1 MIPFGKGTHI
11 MPDEEWMTIDE
22 TAKYLQLGKTALYDL
37 AREGTVPSS
46 KVGSKWLFSK
56 QDLDAWVRSNI
67 PLEQFFLKTPAH
79 IEENLQLREPQ
90 IEAYQELYTYFKSG
104 KKTAIIQIPV
114 GCGKSGI
121 AAIAP
126 FGIAKGRVLV
136 IAPNLTIKEGL
147 FESLDVT
154 NRQKCFWRKRGIL
167 TEEAMIGGPF
177 VTTLDTGNL
186 SVCEKSH
193 FVVSNVQQLS
203 TNPEKWLHL
212 FPRDF
217 FDMLIVDE
225 AHHSPADSW
234 RKVVEYFAAARVINM
249 TATPF
254 RADAQE
260 IEGELVYRYPF
271 KKATFKGYIKRVTA
285 SYAAPSELEF
295 TAHGETKTFTLD
307 EVLAMKEKD
316 WFSRGIALSEPC
328 NLTIVNNSLEK
339 LEQLRETGTAHQLIA
354 VACSVNHARKIVQ
367 MYEARGFKADLIFSE
382 MDEDKKVD
390 VKRRLRSG
398 ELDCIVQVQM
408 LGEGFDHP
416 KLSVAAIF
424 RPFRTLAPY
433 IQFVGRILRVI
444 VQDSPGHP
452 DNYGH
457 IVTHAGMN
465 LDERL
470 REFKLF
476 ESDDQK
482 FWEDVIGGKEPEP
495 PARVLSGEARMKL
508 SESAVVNYEIV
519 DSMIE
524 EQFTSADQK
533 DIIKELREK
542 FELLGL
548 DPEQAEEI
556 VLARSGARTMSRAA
570 QPFQVLPQREWE
582 ARKKGLNDQVNRA
595 ANLLINR
602 LEINRAGR
610 ELINT
615 GVPATNNFVACV
627 TLINKEIKRKYPKP
641 RTEWSAEQF
650 GLVTVELEEFLNT
663 LTRRYKGILNDKA
676 KGC

>member
-1 MIPFGKGTHI
+1 MGDK
-11 MPDEEWMTIDE
+11 WMTLEE
-22 TAKYLQLGKTALYDL
+22 TARYLQLGKTALYDL
-37 AREGTVPSS
+37 AREGSLPSN

-67 PLEQFFLKTPAH
+67 PLEQFFMKTPAN

-90 IEAYQELYTYFKSG
+90 VEAYRELYEFFKSG

-147 FESLDVT
+147 FESMDVT

-328 NLTIVNNSLEK
+328 NLTIVNNSLER

-508 SESAVVNYEIV
+508 SESAVVSYEIV

-524 EQFTSADQK
+524 EQFTSADQE

-542 FELLGL
+542 LELLGL
-548 DPEQAEEI
+548 DPEQAEAI

-627 TLINKEIKRKYPKP
+627 TLINKEIKKKYPKP

-676 KGC
+676 KG

>member
-1 MIPFGKGTHI
+1 
-11 MPDEEWMTIDE
+11 MTIEE
-22 TAKYLQLGKTALYDL
+22 TARYLQLGKTALYDL
-37 AREGTVPSS
+37 AREGTLPSS

-56 QDLDAWVRSNI
+56 RDLDAWVRSNI
-67 PLEQFFLKTPAH
+67 PLDQFFLKTPAH

-90 IEAYQELYTYFKSG
+90 VEAYKALYDYFKAG
-104 KKTAIIQIPV
+104 NKTAIIQIPV

-126 FGIAKGRVLV
+126 FGIAKGRVLIV
-136 IAPNLTIKEGL
+136 APNLTIKEGL

-154 NRQKCFWRKRGIL
+154 NRQKCFWRKRNIL

-177 VTTLDTGNL
+177 ATTLDTGNI

-193 FVVSNVQQLS
+193 IVVSNVQQLS
-203 TNPEKWLHL
+203 TNPEKWLKK

-217 FDMLIVDE
+217 FELIIVDE

-234 RKVVEYFAAARVINM
+234 KKVVEHFGDARLINM

-254 RADAQE
+254 RGDAQE
-260 IEGELVYRYPF
+260 IEGDLVYRYPF

-295 TAHGETKTFTLD
+295 TAKGETKLYTLN

-316 WFSRGIALSEPC
+316 WFSRGIALSAPC
-328 NLTIVNNSLEK
+328 NQTIVDNSLQR

-354 VACSVNHARKIVQ
+354 VACTVNHARTIVGL
-367 MYEARGFKADLIFSE
+367 YEARGFKADLIYGE
-382 MDEDKKVD
+382 MDENKKVE
-390 VKRRLRSG
+390 VKRRLTSG

-444 VQDSPGHP
+444 VQNSPGHP

-470 REFKLF
+470 REFKMF

-482 FWEDVIGGKEPEP
+482 FWEEVIGGKEPEP
-495 PARVLSGEARMKL
+495 PAEVASGATRMRL
-508 SESAVVNYEIV
+508 AEQAVVNYEIV

-524 EQFTSADQK
+524 EQFTSAEQE

-542 FELLGL
+542 LELLGL
-548 DPEQAEEI
+548 DPEQAEAI
-556 VLARSGARTMSRAA
+556 VLAKETEKAVSKAA
-570 QPFQVLPQREWE
+570 QPYQVLPQREWE
-582 ARKKGLNDQVNRA
+582 TRKKGLNEQVNRA
-595 ANLLINR
+595 ANLLANR
-602 LEINRAGR
+602 LGINRAGR
-610 ELINT
+610 ELIT
-615 GVPATNNFVACV
+615 LGVAATNNFVGCV
-627 TLINKEIKRKYPKP
+627 TLINKELKNRNPKR
-641 RTEWSAEQF
+641 RTEWNTGEFEAATA
-650 GLVTVELEEFLNT
+650 GLEDILNV
-663 LTRRYKGILNDKA
+663 LTRRYKGLISGKT
-676 KGC
+676 KG

>member
-1 MIPFGKGTHI
+1 MMEK
-11 MPDEEWMTIDE
+11 WMTIEE
-22 TAKYLQLGKTALYDL
+22 TAQYLQLGKTALYDL
-37 AREGTVPSS
+37 AREGSLPSS

-67 PLEQFFLKTPAH
+67 PLEQFFMKTPAN
-79 IEENLQLREPQ
+79 IDENLQLREPQ
-90 IEAYQELYTYFKSG
+90 VEAYRELYKYFKSG
-104 KKTAIIQIPV
+104 KKAAIIQIPV

-136 IAPNLTIKEGL
+136 IAPNLTIEEGL
-147 FESLDVT
+147 FESMDVT

-167 TEEAMIGGPF
+167 TEETMIGGPF
-177 VTTLDTGNL
+177 VTTLHTGNL

-193 FVVSNVQQLS
+193 FVVSNVHQLS
-203 TNPEKWLHL
+203 TNPDKWLHQ
-212 FPRDF
+212 FPQDF

-234 RKVVEYFAAARVINM
+234 RRVREYFGAARIINM

-260 IEGELVYRYPF
+260 IEGDLVYRYPF

-295 TAHGETKTFTLD
+295 TAQGETKTYTLD
-307 EVLAMKEKD
+307 EVLAMKEND
-316 WFSRGIALSEPC
+316 WFSRGIALSDPC
-328 NLTIVNNSLEK
+328 NETIVVNSLKK

-354 VACSVNHARKIVQ
+354 VACTVNHARKIVQ
-367 MYEARGFKADLIFSE
+367 MYEAQGFKADLIFSE
-382 MDEDKKVD
+382 MDQDKKVD
-390 VKRRLRSG
+390 VKRRLTSG

-444 VQDSPGHP
+444 VQNSPGHP

-470 REFKLF
+470 KEFKLF

-495 PARVLSGEARMKL
+495 PTRVLSGEARMKL

-519 DSMIE
+519 DSLIE
-524 EQFTSADQK
+524 EQFTSADQE

-542 FELLGL
+542 LELLGL
-548 DPEQAEEI
+548 DPGQAEAI
-556 VLARSGARTMSRAA
+556 VLAKSGARTMSRAA
-570 QPFQVLPQREWE
+570 EPYQVLPQRDWE

-602 LEINRAGR
+602 LGINRGGR
-610 ELINT
+610 ELINA
-615 GVPATNNFVACV
+615 GVAATNNFVACV
-627 TLINKEIKRKYPKP
+627 TLVNKELKRKYPKP
-641 RTEWSAEQF
+641 RNEWTTEQF
-650 GLVTVELEEFLNT
+650 ETAAAALDDVLNT
-663 LTRRYKGILNDKA
+663 LTRRYKGILDDKA
-676 KGC
+676 KG

>member
-1 MIPFGKGTHI
+1 MA
-11 MPDEEWMTIDE
+11 EEWMTIEE
-22 TAKYLQLGKTALYDL
+22 TARYLQLGKTALYDL
-37 AREGTVPSS
+37 AREGSLPSN

-90 IEAYQELYTYFKSG
+90 IEAYQALYAYFKSG
-104 KKTAIIQIPV
+104 QKTAIIQIPV
-114 GCGKSGI
+114 GCGKYGI

-154 NRQKCFWRKRGIL
+154 NRQKSFWRKRGIL
-167 TEEAMIGGPF
+167 TDEAMIGGPF
-177 VTTLDTGNL
+177 AATLETGNL
-186 SVCEKSH
+186 TVCEKSH
-193 FVVSNVQQLS
+193 FVVSNIQQLS
-203 TNPEKWLHL
+203 TNPEKWLQQ

-234 RKVVEYFAAARVINM
+234 RKVREHFESARVINM

-254 RADAQE
+254 RGDAQQ

-285 SYAAPSELEF
+285 SYAAPSQLEF
-295 TAHGETKTFTLD
+295 TAKGETKIYTLD
-307 EVLAMKEKD
+307 EVLAMKDKD
-316 WFSRGIALSEPC
+316 WFSRGIALSDPC
-328 NLTIVNNSLEK
+328 NQTIVDNSLQR

-367 MYEARGFKADLIFSE
+367 MYVARGFKADLIYSE

-390 VKRRLRSG
+390 VKRRLTSG

-424 RPFRTLAPY
+424 RPFRTVAPY

-444 VQDSPGHP
+444 VQNSPGHP

-457 IVTHAGMN
+457 VVTHAGMN

-482 FWEDVIGGKEPEP
+482 FWEDVIGGVEPEP
-495 PARVLSGEARMKL
+495 PVRVMSGEARMKL
-508 SESAVVNYEIV
+508 AESAVVNYEIV

-524 EQFTSADQK
+524 EQFTSADQE

-542 FELLGL
+542 LDALGL
-548 DPEQAEEI
+548 DPEQAEAI
-556 VLARSGARTMSRAA
+556 VLAKTSARKTSKAA
-570 QPFQVLPQREWE
+570 QPYQVLPQREWE
-582 ARKKGLNDQVNRA
+582 ARKAGLNDEVNRA
-595 ANLLINR
+595 ANLLVNR
-602 LEINRAGR
+602 LGISRSGR

-615 GVPATNNFVACV
+615 GIAATNNFVACV
-627 TLINKEIKRKYPKP
+627 TLINKELKKKYTKSRK
-641 RTEWSAEQF
+641 EWSAEEF
-650 GLVTVELEEFLNT
+650 GTAAAGLEEILNT
-663 LTRRYKGILNDKA
+663 LTPRYKGILNGKA
-676 KGC
+676 KG